1 MQGEENATATSS
13 LFHLPGW
20 YWYLEG
26 EKDLFTLNR
35 FQVEYIVNICLR
47 VMYK

>member
-1 MQGEENATATSS
+1 MQRENTTATSS

-26 EKDLFTLNR
+26 EKDLFSLNR
-35 FQVEYIVNICLR
+35 FKQNIL
-47 VMYK
+47 

>member
-26 EKDLFTLNR
+26 EKIYLH
-35 FQVEYIVNICLR
+35 
-47 VMYK
+47 